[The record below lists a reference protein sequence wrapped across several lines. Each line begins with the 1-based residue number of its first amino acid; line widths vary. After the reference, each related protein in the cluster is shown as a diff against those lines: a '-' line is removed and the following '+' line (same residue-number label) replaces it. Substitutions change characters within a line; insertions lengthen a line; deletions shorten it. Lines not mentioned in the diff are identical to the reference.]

1 MHRYLTRSLFKSV
14 LLLFLTVGALQAQV
28 TSFVV
33 NNTNDSGSGSLR
45 QAIDDAN
52 VAGGNP
58 SITFDAGVFATPQV
72 ITLATSL
79 SVTTSMTVQGPGA
92 GLVTI
97 SGNNAVR
104 VMSVGGG
111 VSLVLNDVTVSN
123 GSNAGGGAILASSTS
138 NLTLFQC
145 VVSNNF
151 SSSTGGG
158 ILHQGGGGTL
168 TIDRSSFVANTTG
181 GGSGGAGIESAAAT
195 NRISNTTFSGQVS
208 NSSGGAYRSSG
219 SGVAS
224 FFTNCTFSGNTAD
237 STGGGA
243 IRILTGTGNLLV
255 LSHCTITN
263 NRTNTGIGGGINA
276 GPGVALLLN
285 DCLVADNYVGNSPST
300 TRSDISGAIIGT
312 SSNNLIGVDTNVTG
326 IANGTNG
333 NIIGASGVPVAPLV
347 GVLSDNGGFTQTHA
361 LTAGSPAIN
370 VGATPSETQS
380 VFLTNNTG
388 GTFTLTFNGQTTV
401 SLAGTATAAVV
412 QSALESLSS
421 VGLGNVVVQQI
432 GARYVV
438 TFRGALA
445 AANQPELTSATAGG
459 LTVTTSTFAE
469 GQLPAFDQRGS
480 GFLRAVGAV
489 DIGAFEVQSA
499 FSVIANTVSAN
510 EGTGGTTT
518 AFNFTVSRSGSTVGA
533 ASVDYTVL
541 GSGASPANAADFG
554 GAFPSGTVTIAD
566 GQTSATVTVI
576 LVSHDSLVENNET
589 FELVL
594 SNPAALYTIA
604 TGTATSTITNDDTAT
619 VSIAKIDDGAELA
632 VPEDGLFRV
641 SQSAVS
647 ASDTVLSYSVAGTA
661 TPGIDYTTLSGSVT
675 ILAGQLTADIVVDV
689 INDVNA
695 SEVLETVIVTLTG
708 VTSGSPGVALGSPTS
723 ATVNIAAEAS
733 SGPITVPVISS
744 LGDVVTGNAAPGA
757 DGTTNIGNFDILR
770 RGAFLAEN
778 SDVVFPGSLIV
789 GSGSPVI
796 TQDNSQ
802 GIWKGIGS
810 GLRLIAQTGTVVPDV
825 VGAVFDYLPIVPAI
839 TDEGE
844 VTILASLRIGIGGV
858 TVNDDTGIW
867 SEVGGGGLSLV
878 LREGDAVPGLAG
890 VQVGRLATGAYAT
903 ATTGVTTGET
913 AFSVT
918 FKGASTDTAILRAS
932 ISGTTVSVQAVA
944 RENSPAPGTA
954 LQFGNIAGSYSDP
967 ARMDATGNLV
977 FAALTKP
984 GNKEGLWY
992 QPVGGSLAKVVMA
1005 DDTAPGTSGATFS
1018 RIQRPSIGSNGRIAF
1033 RAMLNANGD
1042 NSTSLR
1048 NDGIWFGDAANPA
1061 SFTCILRRGDTN
1073 ATVAGLTAT
1082 QKVGNV
1088 WGGWL
1093 TNGNRGAWKG
1103 WVDLDGNGTSAAPT
1117 DVHGIYAN
1125 TSGSMELIV
1134 KVGDAAPGV
1143 AGATFTGFDLPL
1155 VGGQEQ
1161 AAFLGVITGPGI
1173 TSANNQGLWR
1183 EGANGGGL
1191 ALLLR
1196 TGDTISTTAGAK
1208 TVQAIDFP
1216 GSGQTDRRWE
1226 QPVMDSNGRIL
1237 MNVIFTDG
1245 SSSQMIS
1252 P

>member
-1 MHRYLTRSLFKSV
+1 MPRLLPLELFRFLFIFLLAVGSLHS
-14 LLLFLTVGALQAQV
+14 QV
-28 TSFVV
+28 PAFVV
-33 NNTNDSGSGSLR
+33 SNGNDSGAGSLR

-58 SITFDAGVFATPQV
+58 TITFDAGVFSTPQV

-79 SVTTSMTVQGPGA
+79 NVTTSMTIQGPGA
-92 GLVTI
+92 ALVTI

-104 VMSVGGG
+104 VMTVGSG

-123 GSNAGGGAILASSTS
+123 GSAVGGGGILASSTS

-145 VVSNNF
+145 VFSNNF

-168 TIDRSSFVANTTG
+168 TIDRSTFIANTTG
-181 GGSGGAGIESAAAT
+181 SSSGGAGIESAAAT
-195 NRISNTTFSGQVS
+195 NRISNTTFSDHVS
-208 NSSGGAYRSSG
+208 VSSGGAYRSSG

-224 FFTNCTFSGNTAD
+224 FFSNCTFSGNTAD

-243 IRILTGTGNLLV
+243 IRILSGTGNFLV
-255 LSHCTITN
+255 LNHCTLTG
-263 NRTNTGIGGGINA
+263 NRTNTGVGGAINV
-276 GPGVALLLN
+276 GSGVPLLLN
-285 DCLVADNYVGNSPST
+285 DCLVADNYVGISPGM
-300 TRSDISGAIIGT
+300 TRSDIGGAILGA
-312 SSNNLIGVDTNVTG
+312 SANNLIGTDSGVTG

-333 NIIGASGVPVAPLV
+333 NIIGTAALPVNPLI
-347 GVLSDNGGFTQTHA
+347 GVLSDNGGPTQTHA
-361 LTAGSPAIN
+361 LQMGSPAIN
-370 VGATPSETQS
+370 AGVTPSETQS
-380 VFLTNNTG
+380 VFLTANTG
-388 GTFTLTFNGQTTV
+388 GTFTLTFNGQTTIT
-401 SLAGTATAAVV
+401 LAGTATAAVV

-432 GARYVV
+432 GSRYVV
-438 TFRGALA
+438 TFSGALA
-445 AANQPELTSATAGG
+445 AANQPLLTSNTAGG
-459 LTVTTSTFAE
+459 LTVSISTFAE
-469 GQLPAFDQRGS
+469 GELPAFDQRGS
-480 GFLRAVGAV
+480 GFFRAEGVV
-489 DIGAFEVQSA
+489 DIGAFEAQRA
-499 FSVIANTVSAN
+499 FSILANTVSAN

-518 AFNFTVSRSGSTVGA
+518 AFNFTVSRSGSNVGA
-533 ASVDYTVL
+533 ATVDYTVI
-541 GSGASPANAADFG
+541 GSGVHPANAADFG

-566 GQTSATVTVI
+566 GQISAPVTVI
-576 LVSHDSLVENNET
+576 NVSHDALVENDET
-589 FELVL
+589 FQVVL
-594 SNPAALYTIA
+594 SNPAALYSIA
-604 TGTATSTITNDDTAT
+604 SGNATSTITNDDTAT
-619 VSIAKIDDGAELA
+619 VSIAKISDGAELA
-632 VPEDGLFRV
+632 VPQDGLFRV
-641 SQSAVS
+641 TQSVVS
-647 ASDTVLSYSVAGTA
+647 SSDTVLSYSVAGTA
-661 TPGIDYTTLSGSVT
+661 TPGTDYTALSGSVT
-675 ILAGQLTADIVVDV
+675 ILAGQLTADIGVDV
-689 INDVNA
+689 LNDANA

-708 VTSGSPGVALGSPTS
+708 VTGGSPGVALVAPTS
-723 ATVNIAAEAS
+723 ATVDIAAEAS
-733 SGPITVPVISS
+733 PGLVAVPVSSS
-744 LGDVVTGNAAPGA
+744 LGDTVTGNSAPGT

-770 RGAFLAEN
+770 RGAFFAEN
-778 SDVVFPGSLIV
+778 SDLVFPGSLAV
-789 GSGSPVI
+789 GSGSPAVAL
-796 TQDNSQ
+796 DNSQ
-802 GIWKGIGS
+802 GIWKGTGS
-810 GLRLIAQTGTVVPDV
+810 GLRLIARTGTVVPDIA
-825 VGAVFDYLPIVPAI
+825 GTVFDYLPIVPAI
-839 TDEGE
+839 TDAGE
-844 VTILASLRIGIGGV
+844 ITILASLRIGIGGV

-890 VQVGRLATGAYAT
+890 VQVGRLASGAYAT
-903 ATTGVTTGET
+903 ATTGATTGET
-913 AFSVT
+913 AFSVI

-932 ISGTTVSVQAVA
+932 VSGATVAVQVVA

-992 QPVGGSLAKVVMA
+992 QPVGGSLAKVLMA
-1005 DDTAPGTSGATFS
+1005 DDTAPGTGGATFS

-1073 ATVAGLTAT
+1073 ATVTGLTAT

-1093 TNGNRGAWKG
+1093 SNGNRGAWKA
-1103 WVDLDGNGTSAAPT
+1103 WVDMDGNGTSAAPT

-1125 TSGSMELIV
+1125 TSGGMELIV

-1161 AAFLGVITGPGI
+1161 TAFLGIIAGPGV
-1173 TSANNQGLWR
+1173 TTTNNQGVWR
-1183 EGANGGGL
+1183 EAANGGGL
-1191 ALLLR
+1191 TLVLR
-1196 TGDTISTTAGAK
+1196 SGDVITTTQGAK

-1237 MNVIFTDG
+1237 MNVLFTDG
-1245 SSSQMIS
+1245 SSSQIIS

>member
-1 MHRYLTRSLFKSV
+1 MKMFKFV
-14 LLLFLTVGALQAQV
+14 FLLLLAAGALQAQV
-28 TSFVV
+28 PTFVV
-33 NNTNDSGSGSLR
+33 SNTNDSGAGSLR

-52 VAGGNP
+52 IAGGNP
-58 SITFDAGVFATPQV
+58 TITFDAGAFATPQV

-79 SVTTSMTVQGPGA
+79 SATTSMTVQGPGA

-104 VMSVGGG
+104 VMTVGSG
-111 VSLVLNDVTVSN
+111 VSFVLNDVTVSN
-123 GSNAGGGAILASSTS
+123 GSAVGGGGILAASTS

-145 VVSNNF
+145 VISNNF
-151 SSSTGGG
+151 SASTGGG

-168 TIDRSSFVANTTG
+168 MIDRSTFIANTTG
-181 GGSGGAGIESAAAT
+181 GGTGGAGVESAAAT
-195 NRISNTTFSGQVS
+195 NRITHTTFSGQIS

-224 FFTNCTFSGNTAD
+224 FFTNCTFSGNTAE

-255 LSHCTITN
+255 LNHCTLTG
-263 NRTNTGIGGGINA
+263 NRTNAGAGGAINV
-276 GPGVALLLN
+276 GSGVPLLLN
-285 DCLVADNYVGNSPST
+285 DCLVADNYVGISPST
-300 TRSDISGAIIGT
+300 SRSDIFGAIIGA

-326 IANGTNG
+326 VANGTNG
-333 NIIGASGVPVAPLV
+333 NIIGTAGAPVDPLV
-347 GVLSDNGGFTQTHA
+347 GVLSDNGGPTQTHA
-361 LTAGSPAIN
+361 LQTGSPAIN
-370 VGATPSETQS
+370 AGVTPSETQS
-380 VFLTNNTG
+380 VFLTANTG
-388 GTFTLTFNGQTTV
+388 GTFTLTFNGQTTI
-401 SLAGTATAAVV
+401 SLAGTATAAAV

-421 VGLGNVVVQQI
+421 VGIGNVLVQQI
-432 GARYVV
+432 GTRYIV
-438 TFRGALA
+438 TFTGALTG
-445 AANQPELTSATAGG
+445 NQPELTSTTAGG
-459 LTVTTSTFAE
+459 LTVSISTFAE
-469 GQLPAFDQRGS
+469 GELPAFDQRGS
-480 GFLRAVGAV
+480 GFLRAVDTV
-489 DIGAFEVQSA
+489 DIGAFEAQRA
-499 FSVIANTVSAN
+499 FSIIANTVSAN

-518 AFNFTVSRSGSTVGA
+518 AFSFTVSRTGATVGSA
-533 ASVDYTVL
+533 TVDYTVI
-541 GSGASPANAADFG
+541 GSGVSPANAADFG
-554 GAFPSGTVTIAD
+554 GTFPSGTVTIAD
-566 GQTSATVTVI
+566 GQTSAPVTVI
-576 LVSHDSLVENNET
+576 NVSHDSLVENNET
-589 FELVL
+589 FDVVL

-641 SQSAVS
+641 TQSVVS

-661 TPGIDYTTLSGSVT
+661 TPGTDYTTLSGSVT
-675 ILAGQLTADIVVDV
+675 VFAGQLTADIVVDV
-689 INDVNA
+689 LNDANA

-708 VTSGSPGVALGSPTS
+708 VTGGSPGVTLGAPTS
-723 ATVNIAAEAS
+723 ATVDITAEA
-733 SGPITVPVISS
+733 ITSPVPVGSS
-744 LGDVVTGNAAPGA
+744 LGDTVTGNGAPGT

-770 RGAFLAEN
+770 RGAFFAEN
-778 SDVVFPGSLIV
+778 SDLVFPGSLAL
-789 GSGSPVI
+789 GTGSPGV
-796 TQDNSQ
+796 TLDNSQ
-802 GIWKGIGS
+802 GIWKGTGS
-810 GLRLIAQTGTVVPDV
+810 GLSLIARTGTVVPDIG
-825 VGAVFDYLPIVPAI
+825 GAVFDYLPIVPAI

-890 VQVGRLATGAYAT
+890 VLVGRLATGAYAT

-932 ISGTTVSVQAVA
+932 ISGTTVSVQVVA

-992 QPVGGSLAKVVMA
+992 QPVGGSLAKVLMA
-1005 DDTAPGTSGATFS
+1005 DDTAPGTGGATFS

-1042 NSTSLR
+1042 NSASLR

-1073 ATVAGLTAT
+1073 ATVTGLTAT

-1093 TNGNRGAWKG
+1093 SNGNRGAWKG
-1103 WVDLDGNGTSAAPT
+1103 WVDMDGNGTSAAPT

-1125 TSGSMELIV
+1125 TSGTMELIV

-1161 AAFLGVITGPGI
+1161 AAFLGIITGPGV
-1173 TSANNQGLWR
+1173 TSANNQGLWC

-1191 ALLLR
+1191 TLLLR
-1196 TGDTISTTAGAK
+1196 SGEVITTTQGAK

-1245 SSSQMIS
+1245 SSSQLIS

>member
-1 MHRYLTRSLFKSV
+1 MFKFV
-14 LLLFLTVGALQAQV
+14 FLLLLAAGALQAQV
-28 TSFVV
+28 PTFVV
-33 NNTNDSGSGSLR
+33 SNTNDSGAGSLR

-52 VAGGNP
+52 IAGGNP
-58 SITFDAGVFATPQV
+58 TITFDAGAFATPQV

-79 SVTTSMTVQGPGA
+79 SATTSMTVQGPGA
-92 GLVTI
+92 ALVTI

-104 VMSVGGG
+104 VLTVGSG
-111 VSLVLNDVTVSN
+111 VSFVLNDVTVSN
-123 GSNAGGGAILASSTS
+123 GSAVGGGGILAASTS

-145 VVSNNF
+145 VISNNF
-151 SSSTGGG
+151 SASTGGG

-168 TIDRSSFVANTTG
+168 MIDRSTFMANTTG
-181 GGSGGAGIESAAAT
+181 GGTGGAGVESAAAT
-195 NRISNTTFSGQVS
+195 NRITHTTFTGQIS

-224 FFTNCTFSGNTAD
+224 FFSNCTFSGNTAE

-255 LSHCTITN
+255 LNHCTLTG
-263 NRTNTGIGGGINA
+263 NRTNSGAGGAINV
-276 GPGVALLLN
+276 GSGVPLLLN
-285 DCLVADNYVGNSPST
+285 DCLVADNYVGISPST
-300 TRSDISGAIIGT
+300 SRSDIFGAIIGA

-326 IANGTNG
+326 VANGTNG
-333 NIIGASGVPVAPLV
+333 NIIGTAGAPVDPLV
-347 GVLSDNGGFTQTHA
+347 GVLSDNGGPTQTHA
-361 LTAGSPAIN
+361 LQTGSPAIN
-370 VGATPSETQS
+370 AGVTPSETQS
-380 VFLTNNTG
+380 VFLTANTG
-388 GTFTLTFNGQTTV
+388 GTFTLTFNGQTTI
-401 SLAGTATAAVV
+401 SLAGTATAAAV

-421 VGLGNVVVQQI
+421 VGIGNVLVQQI
-432 GARYVV
+432 GTRYIV
-438 TFRGALA
+438 TFTGALTG
-445 AANQPELTSATAGG
+445 NQPELTSTTAGG
-459 LTVTTSTFAE
+459 LTVSISTFAE
-469 GQLPAFDQRGS
+469 GELPAFDQRGS
-480 GFLRAVGAV
+480 GFLRAVDTV
-489 DIGAFEVQSA
+489 DIGAFEAQRA
-499 FSVIANTVSAN
+499 FSIIANTVSAN

-518 AFNFTVSRSGSTVGA
+518 AFSFTVSRTGATVGA
-533 ASVDYTVL
+533 ATVDYTVI
-541 GSGASPANAADFG
+541 GSGVSPANAADFG
-554 GAFPSGTVTIAD
+554 GTFPSGTVTIAD
-566 GQTSATVTVI
+566 GQISAPVTVI
-576 LVSHDSLVENNET
+576 NVSHDSLVENNET
-589 FELVL
+589 FDVVL

-641 SQSAVS
+641 TQSVVS

-661 TPGIDYTTLSGSVT
+661 TPGTDYTALSGSVT
-675 ILAGQLTADIVVDV
+675 ILAGQLTADIGVDV
-689 INDVNA
+689 LNDATA
-695 SEVLETVIVTLTG
+695 SEALETVIVTLTG
-708 VTSGSPGVALGSPTS
+708 VTGGSPGVTLGAPTS
-723 ATVNIAAEAS
+723 ATVDIAAEAS
-733 SGPITVPVISS
+733 PGLVTVPVSSS
-744 LGDVVTGNAAPGA
+744 LGDTVTGNGAPGT

-770 RGAFLAEN
+770 RGAFFAEN
-778 SDVVFPGSLIV
+778 SDLVFPGSLIV
-789 GSGSPVI
+789 GSGSPAV
-796 TQDNSQ
+796 TLENSQ
-802 GIWKGIGS
+802 GIWKGTGS
-810 GLRLIAQTGTVVPDV
+810 GLSLIARTGTTVPDIA
-825 VGAVFDYLPIVPAI
+825 GTVFDYLPIVPAI
-839 TDEGE
+839 TDAGE
-844 VTILASLRIGIGGV
+844 ITILASLRIGIGGV

-878 LREGDAVPGLAG
+878 LREGDAVPGLPG
-890 VQVGRLATGAYAT
+890 VLVGRLATGAYAT

-932 ISGTTVSVQAVA
+932 VSGASVAVQVVA
-944 RENSPAPGTA
+944 RENRPAPGTA

-992 QPVGGSLAKVVMA
+992 QPVGGSLAKVLMA
-1005 DDTAPGTSGATFS
+1005 DDIAPGTGGATFS

-1073 ATVAGLTAT
+1073 ATVTGLTAT

-1093 TNGNRGAWKG
+1093 SNGNRGAWKG
-1103 WVDLDGNGTSAAPT
+1103 WVDMDGNGTSAAPT

-1125 TSGSMELIV
+1125 TSGTMELIV

-1161 AAFLGVITGPGI
+1161 AAFLGIIAGPGV
-1173 TSANNQGLWR
+1173 TSANNQGVWC

-1191 ALLLR
+1191 TLVLR
-1196 TGDTISTTAGAK
+1196 SGDVITTTQGAK

-1245 SSSQMIS
+1245 SSSQLIS